1 MVTLET
7 LQTGSSS
14 TDAEIAKYVG
24 EMAAELANMA
34 RGLGANELAAMLEMA
49 KSEAEQVIHTW
60 EERRANGT
68 APPRSH

>member
-1 MVTLET
+1 MATLET

-14 TDAEIAKYVG
+14 TDAEIAQYVG

-49 KSEAEQVIHTW
+49 KSEAEQVIQTW
-60 EERRANGT
+60 RERRAGGT